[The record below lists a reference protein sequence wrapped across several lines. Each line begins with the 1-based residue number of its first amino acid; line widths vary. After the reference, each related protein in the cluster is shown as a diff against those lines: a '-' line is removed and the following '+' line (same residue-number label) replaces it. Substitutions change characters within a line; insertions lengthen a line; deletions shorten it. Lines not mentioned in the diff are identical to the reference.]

1 MVVVTGRLGVLDGDG
16 ATPLALLLVSLILLL
31 LGVSNAEEEGDVLVV
46 VTGRDWLFMFD
57 GRPGVLDGDGA
68 PPLALLLLLLG
79 VGKAEKEEEREDEEG
94 VGERE
99 GEEEGEED
107 EGKEESEE
115 EGEGEEREGASC
127 GSLSHSTPS
136 ETLQPS

>member
-46 VTGRDWLFMFD
+46 VTGRDWLYMFD
-57 GRPGVLDGDGA
+57 GKPDVLDGDGA
-68 PPLALLLLLLG
+68 TPLALLLLLLG

-99 GEEEGEED
+99 GEGEED
-107 EGKEESEE
+107 EDKEESEE